1 MVRSPSGDIDI
12 LVLFVLHC
20 FGSNVLFID
29 NSHGNSI
36 KIFDFK
42 PPTLSILQRR
52 ALSGVHAFSKNDYI
66 SSFFGKGKHIFWK
79 TVTKDENFMSVFASL
94 GNTYQ
99 LSSKPRKPWKDLR
112 AVSMDLKS

>member
-1 MVRSPSGDIDI
+1 MSYLESVADDDLEQSVMVRSPSGDIDI

-29 NSHGNSI
+29 NSRGNSI

-52 ALSGVHAFSKNDYI
+52 ALSGVHAFSRNDYI
-66 SSFFGKGKHIFWK
+66 SSFFGKGKHIF
-79 TVTKDENFMSVFASL
+79 
-94 GNTYQ
+94 
-99 LSSKPRKPWKDLR
+99 
-112 AVSMDLKS
+112 